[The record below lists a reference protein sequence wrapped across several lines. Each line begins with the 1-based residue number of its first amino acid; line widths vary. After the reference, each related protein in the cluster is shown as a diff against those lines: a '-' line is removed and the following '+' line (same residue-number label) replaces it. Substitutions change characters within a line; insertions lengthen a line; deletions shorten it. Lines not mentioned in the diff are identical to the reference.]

1 MLKEDTTAG
10 NKKIFSIK
18 NIIKKLLPIKQWSDT
33 KNTTMAIKLKPAGKL
48 LIIAAVVT
56 AGIVSVRWYQN
67 RPKDVNQSV
76 DLGKVTL
83 PDAPDA
89 SLSSNAVLLPLP
101 TSEKAVNGGTQI
113 NWQRMAWNSQ
123 FSGMYANGG
132 VRTTKGSLFDKA
144 HLDITYTRQDDCN
157 RQMADLVKFAND
169 YKSNPNTPGVLIT
182 FMGDGMPA
190 FMTSLSKE
198 LEPLGPEY
206 QPVIIPVAHGKSFGE
221 DQVMGPQSWKQDP
234 HNAIGKCV
242 AGVLR
247 DGDINILLKWAGDNG
262 LKVNPDETTYDAEA
276 INIIAANDFLD
287 APNKYIAGYTEKRKV
302 VMKGKTTGRDTTV
315 GVDAV
320 ATWTPGDV
328 NVSTKKGG
336 LVTIAN
342 TKQYASQ
349 MPNQTI
355 AIRKWANDHR
365 TDIENMII
373 ALAQAGDQVR
383 SYNEAKEFA
392 AKVSAEVY
400 QEKDAAYWLKYYNG
414 SVEKDITGLQVNLG
428 GSTVFN
434 LSDMANTFGL
444 GADKVDRYKAVYNTF
459 GNLMVQLYPSLM
471 PTFMPYEKAV
481 DKSFLLSVISNHPEL
496 MEGKAIQTN
505 YADQITS
512 AVSSKSYSIEFETG
526 SANIKAASYK
536 LLDQIFESAVVA
548 EGLKIGVYGHTDNSG
563 SDAVNIPLSEKRADA
578 VKAYLQ
584 KKGLAE
590 NRMEAK
596 GFGSTKPIADNS
608 SEAGK
613 SKNRRVEIVLGE

>member
-1 MLKEDTTAG
+1 
-10 NKKIFSIK
+10 
-18 NIIKKLLPIKQWSDT
+18 
-33 KNTTMAIKLKPAGKL
+33 MAIKLKPAGKL

-67 RPKDVNQSV
+67 RPKEVNQSV

-101 TSEKAVNGGTQI
+101 SSDKAVNGGTQI
-113 NWQRMAWNSQ
+113 NWERMAWNSQ

-169 YKSNPNTPGVLIT
+169 YKNNPNTPGVLIT

-206 QPVIIPVAHGKSFGE
+206 QPVIIPVAHGKSYGE
-221 DQVMGPQSWKQDP
+221 DQVMGPLSWKQDP

-302 VMKGKTTGRDTTV
+302 VMKGKTTGKDTTV

-434 LSDMANTFGL
+434 LADMANTFGL
-444 GADKVDRYKAVYNTF
+444 GSDKVDRYKAVYNTF
-459 GNLMVQLYPSLM
+459 GNLMVQLYPSLL

-505 YADQITS
+505 YADEITS

-584 KKGLAE
+584 KKGLAD

-596 GFGSTKPIADNS
+596 GFGSTEPIADNS
-608 SEAGK
+608 SEIGK

>member
-1 MLKEDTTAG
+1 
-10 NKKIFSIK
+10 
-18 NIIKKLLPIKQWSDT
+18 
-33 KNTTMAIKLKPAGKL
+33 MAIKLKPAGKL
-48 LIIAAVVT
+48 LIIAVVVT
-56 AGIVSVRWYQN
+56 AGIASVRWYQN
-67 RPKDVNQSV
+67 RPKEVNHSIDV
-76 DLGKVTL
+76 GKVTL
-83 PDAPDA
+83 PDAADA

-101 TSEKAVNGGTQI
+101 ASEKSVNGGTQI
-113 NWQRMAWNSQ
+113 NWERMAWNSQ

-190 FMTSLSKE
+190 FMSSLSKE
-198 LEPLGPEY
+198 LEPLGAEY
-206 QPVIIPVAHGKSFGE
+206 QPVIIPVSHGKSYGE
-221 DQVMGPQSWKQDP
+221 DQVMGPLTWKQDP

-287 APNKYIAGYTEKRKV
+287 APNKYIAGYTEKRKM

-328 NVSTKKGG
+328 NVATKKGG

-383 SYNEAKEFA
+383 SYNKAKEFA

-414 SVEKDITGLQVNLG
+414 SVEKDLQGLQVNLG
-428 GSTVFN
+428 GSAVFN

-444 GADKVDRYKAVYNTF
+444 GADRVDRYKAVYNTF

-505 YADQITS
+505 YADQITL

-536 LLDQIFESAVVA
+536 LLDEIFQSAVVA
-548 EGLKIGVYGHTDNSG
+548 EGLKIGVYGHTDNGG
-563 SDAVNIPLSEKRADA
+563 SEAVNIPLSEKRANS

-584 KKGLAE
+584 KKGLAD
-590 NRMEAK
+590 NRVEAK
-596 GFGSTKPIADNS
+596 GFGSTKPIADND
-608 SEAGK
+608 SETGK

>member
-1 MLKEDTTAG
+1 
-10 NKKIFSIK
+10 
-18 NIIKKLLPIKQWSDT
+18 
-33 KNTTMAIKLKPAGKL
+33 MAIKLKPAGKL

-342 TKQYASQ
+342 TKQYSSQ

>member
-1 MLKEDTTAG
+1 
-10 NKKIFSIK
+10 
-18 NIIKKLLPIKQWSDT
+18 
-33 KNTTMAIKLKPAGKL
+33 MAIKLKPAGKL

-67 RPKDVNQSV
+67 RPKEVNQSV

-101 TSEKAVNGGTQI
+101 SSEKAVNGGTQI

-198 LEPLGPEY
+198 LEALGPEY
-206 QPVIIPVAHGKSFGE
+206 QPVIIPVAHGKSYGE

-365 TDIENMII
+365 TDVENMII

-536 LLDQIFESAVVA
+536 LLDEIFQSAVVA

-590 NRMEAK
+590 NRIEAK